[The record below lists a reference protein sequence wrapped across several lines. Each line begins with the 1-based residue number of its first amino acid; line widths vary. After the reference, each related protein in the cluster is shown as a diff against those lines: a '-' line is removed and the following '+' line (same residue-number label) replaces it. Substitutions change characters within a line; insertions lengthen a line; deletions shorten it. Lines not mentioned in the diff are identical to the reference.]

1 MDHKKNIELTIK
13 KLISNVTGISVDEL
27 DSHAHFIGIG
37 LDSIILDQIK
47 KAILDEYNVDIP
59 MESFFD
65 SMNNIDSVVEYVAEA
80 TASSLSVH
88 HEEHVKSPQPA
99 MQKCRSS
106 LSGMNNPAQPL
117 WLPIRNRHWKVSLL
131 PRIN

>member
-59 MESFFD
+59 MESF
-65 SMNNIDSVVEYVAEA
+65 S
-80 TASSLSVH
+80 TL
-88 HEEHVKSPQPA
+88 
-99 MQKCRSS
+99 
-106 LSGMNNPAQPL
+106 
-117 WLPIRNRHWKVSLL
+117 
-131 PRIN
+131 